1 MQKIVT
7 GYCPTLD
14 DECSIQITYLDAST
28 LENQGFVKGRFRC
41 KHSVYASCHV
51 SSCPIF
57 EAAPETLQ

>member
-1 MQKIVT
+1 MQRIAT

-14 DECSIQITYLDAST
+14 DECSIQITYLNAST
-28 LENQGFVKGRFRC
+28 LKKQGFVKSSFRC
-41 KHSVYASCHV
+41 KHSAYASCHI